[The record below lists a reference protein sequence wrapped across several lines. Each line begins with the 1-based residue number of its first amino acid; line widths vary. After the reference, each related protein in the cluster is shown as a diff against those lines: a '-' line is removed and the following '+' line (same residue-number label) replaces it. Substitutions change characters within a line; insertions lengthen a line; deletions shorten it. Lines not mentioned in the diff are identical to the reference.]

1 MKHRSVNKGDIL
13 QVKIVLLDVDPPIW
27 RRVLVPAS
35 LTLRRLHETVQAAM
49 GWLDQHLYE
58 FQIGDRRYGTLDPE
72 YNPMGSTVANDRA
85 VKLSTLVEKGI
96 DRLYY
101 TYDFGDDWRH
111 EIIIED
117 IRAGES
123 DVDYPVLVEGAG
135 HCPPEDCG
143 GAPGF
148 QAFLEAITNPAHPDH
163 EDALDW
169 YGDSYDPEDIEREV
183 LDAQLSRIARS
194 RRGGL
199 KARGRPHKNA

>member
-1 MKHRSVNKGDIL
+1 MQHEAVNKGDIL
-13 QVKIVLLDVDPPIW
+13 QVKIILLDVDPPIW

-35 LTLRRLHETVQAAM
+35 LTLRRLHETIQAAM

-58 FQIGDRRYGTLDPE
+58 FQIGDRRYGTPNPE
-72 YNPMGSTVANDRA
+72 YNPMGSTVANDSA

-96 DRLYY
+96 DRIHY

-117 IRAGES
+117 IRPGEP
-123 DVDYPVLVEGAG
+123 DIDYPVLVEGAR

-143 GAPGF
+143 GPPGF
-148 QAFLEAITNPAHPDH
+148 QAFLEAITNPTHPEH

-169 YGDSYDPEDIEREV
+169 YGDPYDPEDIEREV
-183 LDAQLSRIARS
+183 IEAQLSRIARS

-199 KARGRPHKNA
+199 KARGRPRKNA